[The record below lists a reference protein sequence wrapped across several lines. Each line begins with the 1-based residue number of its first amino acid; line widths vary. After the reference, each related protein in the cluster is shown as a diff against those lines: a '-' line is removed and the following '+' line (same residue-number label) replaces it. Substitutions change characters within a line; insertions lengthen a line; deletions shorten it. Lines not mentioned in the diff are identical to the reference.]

1 MADVKEQ
8 IGDYRLRSH
17 LQTGQ
22 SSQVYEVVEVKSNRH
37 FAMKILLAEHSANPA
52 HRNALFH
59 EAEIGTKMRHENV
72 INILKVNRSPTTPYF
87 IMEYFPSGSL
97 RNRLISRDPKGQPF
111 WPVAPL
117 YSFHAR

>member
-8 IGDYRLRSH
+8 IGDYRLRTH

-37 FAMKILLAEHSANPA
+37 FAMKLLLAEHATNPS

-72 INILKVNRSPTTPYF
+72 INILKVDRSPTTPYF

-97 RNRLISRDPKGQPF
+97 RNRLISRDP
-111 WPVAPL
+111 VEA
-117 YSFHAR
+117 A